1 MKAFKLIT
9 LILLT
14 LTNMT
19 FPACAKDD
27 SQHTLVKL
35 WAEYYKAVD
44 ADKPKDQCDILERI
58 KKEASEKH
66 LAWDYYDACW
76 KYVQARTSTNW
87 KLRDELT
94 DQANQDIEKF
104 GEPVA
109 VYFNRKGNYSNDN
122 LRNYITEQK
131 ERLLQAHNPEFYVMD
146 SYLDGFLYSP
156 VLLGKIS
163 NDYEY
168 TLWSL
173 FGKSHDDTTRELI
186 ASYFKGRYPFDP
198 FIEYTTIQRRSVSVA
213 EPQMEQYVSDHATQA
228 VSMMGRQYLLQ
239 RRQSKL
245 GSEKGSSDEYRA
257 LARDCQTFVDDIMRF
272 TGEER
277 DIAQCCT
284 GPEDILQTLTAHQ
297 LNMNVEG
304 GKATMIVRNLPSVRL
319 RILDGKKE
327 IFDQEV
333 RNTANSFYVQ
343 DTLTLELPA
352 IDDKDYTI
360 KCTGDKVET
369 ESEYS
374 RHTLSIAHKRDLDGY
389 GVFVADYITGEPV
402 QLCDIVLYNDDGKE
416 LDRVANLKMDG
427 FTYLPE
433 SFVSKL
439 DPDRSWYYN
448 IQAEARI
455 GGLLRTSQHHHF
467 SYQRK
472 QTVSTDNP
480 ADREMILLTD
490 RSAFNP
496 DETVHYKAL
505 LYDGTYEFATAP
517 AGIRLHATL
526 TDPQGKVIG
535 EEDLTTNEFGTAAGA
550 FVLKKSERGGAYR
563 ITVREEGGKHTSES
577 TTVTV
582 DEFVLPTFALTW
594 TPDSRFYLPEDDITV
609 AGNIRS
615 YSGHNLA
622 TATATYTVEA
632 RGRTM
637 AEGKLDLKP
646 SGDFTLRFKGPS
658 SDIYNT
664 SVIVTIRVTDAT
676 GETLE
681 FTRTV
686 SVSRYIPLNILV
698 DNSVA
703 GRFEQPDRYGS
714 GSIVGEDIIRTR
726 FQLGGG
732 RTPQTHPNLKIE
744 YTVKH
749 EGQDILSGVAV
760 NGETVELNLAGRPS
774 GLYEIEARAEA
785 VNDRGDEYTTR
796 ESRSVVKASD
806 RDVALDLDVRCFF
819 KEIADD
825 GTGIAL
831 QVGTTMG
838 PTWVVTELYGDG
850 NRLLDKRIVKL
861 AGVRGRPGSLQL
873 LRFERK
879 PDYPENLTLKVFWFH
894 DGRSYEYSV
903 SSYKQREIFS
913 LPLSFSRFLDTTAPH
928 HDYSFTLRT
937 AAGTEVAATIFDKST
952 ETIRANV
959 WRSVTPARRSL
970 PGVSYLST
978 TGIDASHAF
987 DRATLTTRQ
996 AGRALSKSA
1005 AAAGAA
1011 MPEVMMM
1018 EDAVAYNSLER
1029 EVMTEEA
1036 VADDMGGAAEDGLV
1050 RENFANTIAWEPFL
1064 RSDKDGVVT
1073 FNFTTADKLS
1083 TYYVQLFAHDKD
1095 FHNTTLRR
1103 EMVVTLPVKV
1113 AVVQPQYLYE
1123 GDRYVARVT
1132 VANSKG
1138 VPVSGRLS
1146 VKFLNGSDYKTAP
1159 VVSEKAQ
1166 SLTVPAYGSA
1176 DFSCEISAPAL
1187 KDLGLLIN
1195 FTADDQTY
1203 GSDGV
1208 FVVMPVS
1215 PAVQTITEAHSAL
1228 LLAGMDRETVL
1239 ADLRSQFV
1247 NVAGA
1252 QASLREIS
1260 ILGMIREA
1268 VPEKVLPV
1276 SENLL
1281 DQSEALYANFLIDNL
1296 PGGKLS
1302 GATPEQRADML
1313 KKILACKNSDGGFGW
1328 FPGMTSSPVLTAV
1341 LLERLADM
1349 GTAAPAEL
1357 FDAIPAAVKFLDNSY
1372 FGDRKR
1378 PIWVGGISFDQYLHV
1393 RAMYPE
1399 VAFAP
1404 KGAGLR
1410 EMRDFKKAVKS
1421 YLVPGKKR
1429 GLNGQVFA
1437 KARRLK
1443 TLRALVDSEKGASL
1457 AKSWGI
1463 ALFTAGRLRKSLQ
1476 ADVESL
1482 LQYAEP
1488 HRSGGT
1494 YYPNAVMPWRG
1505 LLESELYAHALICD
1519 LLTACGHNEVA
1530 EGIRLWIMVQKE
1542 TQQWEDDPAYLQAIG
1557 SVLRGTEETLQ
1568 TKVLALSAT
1577 TTLPFPQIK
1586 ASGNGF
1592 TLACEYSRDGVQ
1604 LLEGEALHVGDKIVA
1619 TYRIWNEENRSFVRL
1634 TAPRPA
1640 AFRPV
1645 QQVSGRYGW
1654 TLRPISVTG
1663 WMSFSPQGYRSVLA
1677 DRTEFWF
1684 DSYPEEKTTLT
1695 EEYFVTQ
1702 EGTFQCP
1709 VPVIESLYAP
1719 HYRANDDGKPAFTV
1733 LPQEN

>member
-1 MKAFKLIT
+1 MKVKLIALT
-9 LILLT
+9 LLT
-14 LTNMT
+14 LMITPFT
-19 FPACAKDD
+19 SCARDGDDPALK
-27 SQHTLVKL
+27 KL
-35 WAEYYKAVD
+35 WAEYEKAVD

-58 KKEASEKH
+58 KKEAAQKH
-66 LAWDYYDACW
+66 RAWDYYDASW

-94 DQANQDIEKF
+94 AQANADIEQF

-109 VYFNRKGNYSNDN
+109 VYFNRQRSASFEN
-122 LRNYITEQK
+122 LRSYVAEQK
-131 ERLLQAHNPEFYVMD
+131 ERLLQAHNPEFY
-146 SYLDGFLYSP
+146 SQDGNFTGFPFTSFLTDR
-156 VLLGKIS
+156 LS

-173 FGKSHDDTTRELI
+173 FGRWRENAARDMI
-186 ASYFKGRYPFDP
+186 REYYAGRYPYDA
-198 FIEYTTIQRRSVSVA
+198 FIEYALILRMPTSQA
-213 EPQMEQYVSDHATQA
+213 EPAMEQYVTDHAGQA
-228 VSMMGRQYLLQ
+228 VSLMARQYLLQ
-239 RRQSKL
+239 RRQGKL
-245 GSEKGSSDEYRA
+245 NSDNGSSEQYRE
-257 LARDCQTFVDDIMRF
+257 LARDCQTFLDDAKRF
-272 TGEER
+272 SGEEKE
-277 DIAQCCT
+277 IAECCT
-284 GPEDILQTLTAHQ
+284 VPQGILQTLTTHQ
-297 LNMNVEG
+297 LSLDVVR
-304 GKATMIVRNLPSVRL
+304 GKATMVVRNLPSVRL
-319 RILDGKKE
+319 RILDNKKV

-333 RNTANSFYVQ
+333 KNPKNSFYVQ

-352 IDDKDYTI
+352 IDDKDYVI

-369 ESEYS
+369 ESEYN
-374 RHTLSIAHKRDLDGY
+374 RYTLSIAHKRDLDGY

-402 QLCDIVLYNDDGKE
+402 ERCDIILFDREGKE
-416 LDRVANLKMDG
+416 IDRVSDFRLDG

-433 SFVSKL
+433 SMASKL
-439 DPDRSWYYN
+439 DADRRWYCHL
-448 IQAEARI
+448 QAVART
-455 GGLLRTSQHHHF
+455 GGLVRSSQRH
-467 SYQRK
+467 YLAYERK
-472 QTVSTDNP
+472 QTISTDNP
-480 ADREMILLTD
+480 DRRQMILLTD

-505 LYDGTYEFATAP
+505 LYDGTYEYATAP

-526 TDPQGKVIG
+526 TDPSGKTLA
-535 EEDLTTNEFGTAAGA
+535 EEDLTTNEFGTAAGS
-550 FVLKKSERGGAYR
+550 FVLTKSDRGGAYR
-563 ITVREEGGKHTSES
+563 ISVREEGGKRTSES
-577 TTVTV
+577 TTVQV

-594 TPDSRFYLPEDDITV
+594 TPDSRFYLPEDNITV
-609 AGNIRS
+609 QGNIRS

-622 TATATYTVEA
+622 TATATYSVE
-632 RGRTM
+632 TNSKTL

-646 SGDFTLRFKGPS
+646 SGDFTLRFKGPENR
-658 SDIYNT
+658 IYNT

-686 SVSRYIPLNILV
+686 TVSRYIPLNIRV
-698 DNSVA
+698 DNSVS
-703 GRFEQPDRYGS
+703 GRFEQPESYGG
-714 GSIVGEDIIRTR
+714 GSIVGEDVIRAR

-732 RTPQTHPNLKIE
+732 STPQTHPHLKID
-744 YTVKH
+744 YKVLR
-749 EGQDILSGVAV
+749 EGQTILSGTAV
-760 NGETVELNLAGRPS
+760 NGETVGLDLTGRPS
-774 GLYEIEARAEA
+774 GLYEIQATASA
-785 VNDRGDEYTTR
+785 VNDQGEEFTEE
-796 ESRSVVKASD
+796 ESFSVVKASD
-806 RDVALDLDVRCFF
+806 QDTALDLDVRSFF

-825 GTGIAL
+825 GTGISL

-838 PTWVVTELYGDG
+838 PTWIVAELYGDG
-850 NRLLDKRIVKL
+850 NRLLEKRIVKL
-861 AGVRGRPGSLQL
+861 AGVRGRPGSLQV
-873 LRFERK
+873 LRFDRK
-879 PDYPENLTLKVFWFH
+879 PDYPETLTLHVFWFH
-894 DGRSYEYSV
+894 DGRSFEYSV

-913 LPLSFSRFLDTTAPH
+913 LPLSFSRFLDTTSPH

-952 ETIRANV
+952 ETIRPNV
-959 WRSVTPARRSL
+959 WRSVAPARRSL
-970 PGVSYLST
+970 PEVSYHSTNGVNSSRGFDTTVLST
-978 TGIDASHAF
+978 
-987 DRATLTTRQ
+987 RQ
-996 AGRALSKSA
+996 STRALGKN

-1011 MPEVMMM
+1011 ARPDMM
-1018 EDAVAYNSLER
+1018 VL
-1029 EVMTEEA
+1029 EEA
-1036 VADDMGGAAEDGLV
+1036 VALDRMVEPDEEAAITDDFGGDAAEEGLI

-1064 RSDKDGVVT
+1064 RSDKDGLVT

-1083 TYYVQLFAHDKD
+1083 TYYVQLFAHDKE
-1095 FHNTTLRR
+1095 FHNTTLRQ

-1138 VPVSGRLS
+1138 VPIPGRIS
-1146 VKFLNGSDYKTAP
+1146 VKFLRGSDYRTAST
-1159 VVSEKAQ
+1159 VSEQAKHV
-1166 SLTVPAYGSA
+1166 SVPAYGSA
-1176 DFSCEISAPAL
+1176 DFNCEISAPAL
-1187 KDLGLLIN
+1187 QDLGMLVS
-1195 FTADDQTY
+1195 FTADDQSY
-1203 GSDGV
+1203 GSDAV

-1228 LLAGMDRETVL
+1228 LLAGMDRDAVL

-1247 NVAGA
+1247 NVRGA
-1252 QASLREIS
+1252 EAALREIS

-1268 VPEKVLPV
+1268 VPEKVLPQ

-1302 GATPEQRADML
+1302 GATPEQRADME
-1313 KKILACKNSDGGFGW
+1313 KKILACKNPDGGFGW
-1328 FPGMTSSPVLTAV
+1328 FAGMSSSPVLTAV

-1349 GTAAPAEL
+1349 GDAAPAKL
-1357 FDAIPAAVKFLDNSY
+1357 ADAIPAAVKFLDSS
-1372 FGDRKR
+1372 FLGDRKR

-1393 RAMYPE
+1393 RAMYPA
-1399 VAFAP
+1399 VPVTA
-1404 KGAGLR
+1404 KGAGIK
-1410 EMRDFKKAVKS
+1410 EMHEFKKAVRS
-1421 YLVPGKKR
+1421 YLVPRKER

-1443 TLRALVDSEKGASL
+1443 TLRALVEDEKGASL

-1463 ALFTAGRLRKSLQ
+1463 ALFTASRLRKSLQ
-1476 ADVESL
+1476 KDVESL

-1505 LLESELYAHALICD
+1505 LLESELYAHSLLCD
-1519 LLTACGHNEVA
+1519 LMTACGHSEVA

-1542 TQQWEDDPAYLQAIG
+1542 TQQWEDDPAYIQAIG
-1557 SVLRGTEETLQ
+1557 SVLHGTEETLQ

-1592 TLACEYSRDGVQ
+1592 TLSCSYSRDGKPLQ
-1604 LLEGEALHVGDKIVA
+1604 DGDELHVGDKILA
-1619 TYRIWNEENRSFVRL
+1619 TYQIWNEENRSFVRL

-1654 TLRPISVTG
+1654 WLRPISITG

-1684 DSYPEEKTTLT
+1684 DSYPEEKTSLS

-1719 HYRANDDGKPAFTV
+1719 HYRANDDGKPAVTV
-1733 LPQEN
+1733 KP

>member
-9 LILLT
+9 LLLLT

-76 KYVQARTSTNW
+76 KYVQARSSTNW
-87 KLRDELT
+87 KLREELT
-94 DQANQDIEKF
+94 NQANQDIEKF

-109 VYFNRKGNYSNDN
+109 VYYNRKNSYSADN
-122 LRNYITEQK
+122 LRGYITEQK

-146 SYLDGFLYSP
+146 GNLDNFLYSSI
-156 VLLGKIS
+156 LLKTIA

-173 FGKSHDDTTRELI
+173 FGKSRDDATSQLI
-186 ASYFKGRYPFDP
+186 ADYYKGRYPHDA
-198 FIEYTTIQRRSVSVA
+198 FIEYTNIVRRPYSVA
-213 EPQMEQYVSDHATQA
+213 DPQVEQYVTDHAGQA
-228 VSMMGRQYLLQ
+228 VSMLGRQYLLQ
-239 RRQSKL
+239 RRQTKL
-245 GSEKGSSDEYRA
+245 NQDKASTSDDYRE
-257 LARDCQTFVDDIMRF
+257 LARDCKTFVDDIMRF
-272 TGEER
+272 TGDER

-284 GPEDILQTLTAHQ
+284 GPEGIMQTLTAHQ
-297 LNMNVEG
+297 LSVEVER
-304 GKATMIVRNLPSVRL
+304 GKATMVVRNLPSVRL

-327 IFDQEV
+327 VFDQEIK
-333 RNTANSFYVQ
+333 NTKNSFYLQ
-343 DTLTLELPA
+343 DTLTLDLPA

-369 ESEYS
+369 ESDYS

-402 QLCDIVLYNDDGKE
+402 QACDIILYNDEGKE
-416 LDRVANLKMDG
+416 LDRVSDLRIDG

-433 SFVSKL
+433 SMVSKL
-439 DPDRSWYYN
+439 DADRNWYCH
-448 IQAEARI
+448 IRAEARI
-455 GGLLRTSQHHHF
+455 GGLLRSSQRHNF

-480 ADREMILLTD
+480 ATRDMILLTD

-496 DETVHYKAL
+496 DETVHYKVL
-505 LYDGTYEFATAP
+505 LYDGTYEFTSAP
-517 AGIRLHATL
+517 AGIKLHATL

-563 ITVREEGGKHTSES
+563 ISVREEGGKRTSES
-577 TTVTV
+577 TTVQV

-594 TPDSRFYLPEDDITV
+594 TPDSRFYLPEDNITV
-609 AGNIRS
+609 EGNIRS

-622 TATATYTVEA
+622 TATATYSV
-632 RGRTM
+632 M
-637 AEGKLDLKP
+637 ALGKTLSEGKLDLKP
-646 SGDFTLRFKGPS
+646 SGDFTLRFKGPENH
-658 SDIYNT
+658 IYNT

-686 SVSRYIPLNILV
+686 SVSRYVPLNILV

-703 GRFEQPDRYGS
+703 GRFEQSDRYGS
-714 GSIVGEDIIRTR
+714 GSIVGDDVIRAR

-732 RTPQTHPNLKIE
+732 KTPQTHPHLKIE
-744 YTVKH
+744 YKVLH
-749 EGQDILSGVAV
+749 EGKTILTGVAA

-774 GLYEIEARAEA
+774 GLYEIQAEA
-785 VNDRGDEYTTR
+785 EMTNDKGDAFSGR
-796 ESRSVVKASD
+796 ETRSVVKASD
-806 RDVALDLDVRCFF
+806 KDVALDLDVRCFF

-850 NRLLDKRIVKL
+850 NRLLEKRIVKL

-873 LRFERK
+873 LRFDRK
-879 PDYPENLTLKVFWFH
+879 PDYPETLTLKVFWFH
-894 DGRSYEYSV
+894 DGRSFEYSV
-903 SSYKQREIFS
+903 SSFKQRELFS

-928 HDYSFTLRT
+928 HDYTFTLRT
-937 AAGTEVAATIFDKST
+937 DAGTEVAATIFDKST
-952 ETIRANV
+952 ETIRPNV

-970 PGVSYLST
+970 PEVYYRST
-978 TGIDASHAF
+978 TGVDASHGF
-987 DRATLTTRQ
+987 DHYTLGTRQ
-996 AGRALSKSA
+996 ATRAVAKN

-1011 MPEVMMM
+1011 VPMAEMMVMDEEV
-1018 EDAVAYNSLER
+1018 AVDRMAAKV
-1029 EVMTEEA
+1029 EVEEA
-1036 VADDMGGAAEDGLV
+1036 VDDLGGAPAEDGLV

-1083 TYYVQLFAHDKD
+1083 TYYVQLFAHDKN

-1146 VKFLNGSDYKTAP
+1146 VKFLNGTDYKTAP
-1159 VVSEKAQ
+1159 VVTEKAK

-1187 KDLGLLIN
+1187 KDLGLLVN

-1228 LLAGMDRETVL
+1228 LLAGMDREAVL

-1268 VPEKVLPV
+1268 VPEKVLPA
-1276 SENLL
+1276 SDNLL

-1313 KKILACKNSDGGFGW
+1313 KKILGCKNSDGGFGW
-1328 FPGMTSSPVLTAV
+1328 FAGMTSSPVLTAV

-1349 GTAAPAEL
+1349 GDAAPAEL
-1357 FDAIPAAVKFLDNSY
+1357 RDAIPAAVKFLDSCY

-1399 VAFAP
+1399 VGFAP
-1404 KGAGLR
+1404 KGVGLR

-1463 ALFTAGRLRKSLQ
+1463 ALFTASRLRKSLQ

-1505 LLESELYAHALICD
+1505 LLESELYAPALLCD

-1592 TLACEYSRDGVQ
+1592 TLACEYSRDGI
-1604 LLEGEALHVGDKIVA
+1604 LLQEGETLHVGDKIVA

-1654 TLRPISVTG
+1654 WLRPISITG

-1719 HYRANDDGKPAFTV
+1719 HYRANDNGRPAIV
-1733 LPQEN
+1733 VSP